1 MHSCRNESCDCL
13 NQILEELVEYIVKD
27 VLDESSLNGKKTNGP
42 KTPSS

>member
-13 NQILEELVEYIVKD
+13 NQIQEELVEYIVKD
-27 VLDESSLNGKKTNGP
+27 VLDESSLNGKKMNGP